1 MSQPYT
7 KLAVALAADA
17 PTRTAPS
24 HGVSSPLASVESD
37 RIAAILDVLRR
48 GQRFLVCSHAQP
60 DGDSVGSMLALGMV
74 LEQMGK
80 HADLVAADRIP
91 AHYRRL
97 PGVGAIQTM
106 WRVRG
111 HYDAVILLECD
122 SLQRS
127 RLRGLED
134 FFQINIDHH
143 ISGQEFASLNWIDH
157 EAVSAG
163 EMVYRLARAAG
174 ARLTPQMATCLYITV
189 LTDTGGFCYGAVRES
204 TFALAR
210 ELVLAGADPIA
221 IAQDVYFSSPASKLL
236 LLGAALSRLNREDHL
251 AWLWVTHADT
261 LESHASEDDS
271 DGIVDYALGV
281 EGVEAAF
288 FLRELPEGRIRVS
301 LRSKG
306 KIDVAAIAECLG
318 GGGHENAA
326 GCTLDGPLARA
337 RDAVLA
343 HLRPAVAHWSGNP
356 A

>member
-1 MSQPYT
+1 MSQSDT
-7 KLAVALAADA
+7 KLAVAVA
-17 PTRTAPS
+17 PGAPS
-24 HGVSSPLASVESD
+24 RSARRTHVSVETI
-37 RIAAILDVLRR
+37 RIEAILDALRR

-80 HADLVAADRIP
+80 VVELVAADTVP
-91 AHYRRL
+91 AHYRHL
-97 PGVGAIQTM
+97 PGVDAIQTRL
-106 WRVRG
+106 RVHG
-111 HYDAVILLECD
+111 PYDAAILLECD
-122 SLQRS
+122 SVQRTK
-127 RLRGLED
+127 LRGLED
-134 FFQINIDHH
+134 FYQINIDHH
-143 ISGQEFASLNWIDH
+143 VSGQEFAHLNWIDH
-157 EAVSAG
+157 EAASAG
-163 EMVYRLARAAG
+163 EMVFRLAQAAG

-210 ELVLAGADPIA
+210 ELVLAGADPVA
-221 IAQDVYFSSPASKLL
+221 IAQDVYFSAPVSKLL
-236 LLGAALSRLNREDHL
+236 LLGAALGRLHCENRL
-251 AWLWVTHADT
+251 AWLWVTHADS
-261 LESHASEDDS
+261 LASHATEDDS

-288 FLRELPEGRIRVS
+288 FLRELPEGRVRVS

-306 KIDVAAIAECLG
+306 RINVAAIAEHLG

-337 RDAVLA
+337 CEEVLA
-343 HLRPAVAHWSGNP
+343 HLRPAVAELSFNP